1 MILISVSVEAVV
13 SSELSVFGGELSAGH
28 LTPPL
33 RISKME
39 FAGWLVGLCGQSN
52 YQTSLHALS
61 KGWSLLS
68 LPLF

>member
-1 MILISVSVEAVV
+1 MILVSVEALV

-28 LTPPL
+28 LIPPL
-33 RISKME
+33 HISQME
-39 FAGWLVGLCGQSN
+39 FAGWFLGLCGQSN

-68 LPLF
+68 LLLF